1 MLLFSATG
9 TYGPGFCW
17 AVHNDFFCQ
26 NWWVVIGGGRCLG
39 KIVGGHPNLVC
50 CQSNAWVH
58 EGDNFE
64 TMTRGVLLFALRR
77 IANFCT
83 HVSIARDYQ
92 KRRETEPCSLL
103 KVCHLYLPFTNS
115 ERFSVASLIFFMS
128 SPCCFCNSVRSS
140 TSASSERIVDAWSLR
155 TFENKSKTI
164 SEVNSSSFKA
174 EILSIMAASCPSS
187 EKHSLAY
194 LTCWSKLALSIVSVD
209 SKWNNLFLSRRSWS
223 KANANDSARFPVLL
237 DTVAWNGPL
246 EARPNGFT

>member
-58 EGDNFE
+58 EGDNFD

-77 IANFCT
+77 IAKFCT

-92 KRRETEPCSLL
+92 GVKPSLVRYL
-103 KVCHLYLPFTNS
+103 KFVISTYLSRIQKGFQLP
-115 ERFSVASLIFFMS
+115 
-128 SPCCFCNSVRSS
+128 P
-140 TSASSERIVDAWSLR
+140 ASSLC
-155 TFENKSKTI
+155 
-164 SEVNSSSFKA
+164 
-174 EILSIMAASCPSS
+174 LPLAASVSPFVPVHRPPANVLWMPGLCVPS
-187 EKHSLAY
+187 KINP
-194 LTCWSKLALSIVSVD
+194 KL
-209 SKWNNLFLSRRSWS
+209 
-223 KANANDSARFPVLL
+223 FP
-237 DTVAWNGPL
+237 
-246 EARPNGFT
+246 R